1 MFSTELLKR
10 AIEDILT
17 NEKRGSWKQEYLAR
31 KQERDEDLRKC
42 YTVKMRLLVLA
53 YAPDKRS
60 LVEFE
65 IAMLMGLYN
74 AELKKTPLFFMLKE
88 LQHEKEIKGFLTT
101 SWSMEQRF
109 SNSKNCK
116 FLNLLTKRIS
126 RF

>member
-31 KQERDEDLRKC
+31 KQDRDEDPRK
-42 YTVKMRLLVLA
+42 YYMRLLVLA

-60 LVEFE
+60 LLKFE

-74 AELKKTPLFFMLKE
+74 AVLKKTPLFFMLKE